1 MKSALVLIDVQK
13 GFSEPVWGSRNN
25 PRLEGN
31 VERLLSHWRA
41 IKRPIFHV
49 QHLSDEI
56 NSPLRP
62 DCLGVEFMA
71 FARPKEGERVIRKN
85 VHSAFINTNLEAE
98 LKCQNIMHLILVGFT
113 SDHCV
118 STTARMGFDL
128 GFKITIVFDGVA
140 TFDRVGHDG
149 ARYSANDVQAISLA
163 SLHMEFANILSTEEL
178 CR

>member
-1 MKSALVLIDVQK
+1 MKSALVLIDIQK
-13 GFSEPVWGSRNN
+13 GFSDPVWGNRNN

-31 VERLLSHWRA
+31 VERLLHHWRTT
-41 IKRPIFHV
+41 KRPIFHV
-49 QHLSDEI
+49 QHLSDEL

-62 DCLGVEFMA
+62 ERLGVEFME
-71 FARPKEGERVIRKN
+71 FVKPKEDELVIRKT

-98 LKCQNIMHLILVGFT
+98 LNCQNITHLILVGFT

-118 STTARMGFDL
+118 STTARMGCDL

-149 ARYSANDVQAISLA
+149 ARYSANDVQAIALA